1 MKKVKILFKIV
12 FKISKSYPFIF
23 CILALLNM
31 IQLLFNAYIPKILLD
46 AISQYSLIQ
55 CLFITLILI
64 SVSKILGILIAYTT
78 KKQLALQEKI
88 RYGIY
93 QSIHEKLNDL
103 PYRYLEDADFLL
115 LKESVLFPMVN
126 QNSIT

>member
-1 MKKVKILFKIV
+1 M
-12 FKISKSYPFIF
+12 
-23 CILALLNM
+23 
-31 IQLLFNAYIPKILLD
+31 
-46 AISQYSLIQ
+46 
-55 CLFITLILI
+55 
-64 SVSKILGILIAYTT
+64 IAYTT

-126 QNSIT
+126 QNSITQILNLSLEMVRKYFKHYRYVISYYFH